1 MSFSFTWLREQAR
14 LASLRNWA
22 AAATARNLAAY
33 RQRAPSGPAALPTPD
48 QQQQLQQA
56 NAEIIAGSANP
67 NHMSLADI
75 LAIQAPDLPPAPPQD
90 NFSGRQ
96 NFLIGST
103 REEVLAGNGRNI
115 PAGSPVAVSNVGYQG
130 HLKVLNVLVGPN
142 ASRRQI
148 QRCETCMTEKYVHAR
163 GRGYWPPNYQEC
175 EGCASEGFA

>member
-1 MSFSFTWLREQAR
+1 MSLDFTWLREQAR
-14 LASLRNWA
+14 LVSLRNWA
-22 AAATARNLAAY
+22 AQATARNLAAY
-33 RQRAPSGPAALPTPD
+33 RQQAAVPAVLPTQQ
-48 QQQQLQQA
+48 QQQQLQQT

-75 LAIQAPDLPPAPPQD
+75 LAVQAPDLPPAPPQR

-103 REEVLAGNGRNI
+103 REEVLAGNNDNI

-130 HLKVLNVLVGPN
+130 HLKVLNALVGPN

-175 EGCASEGFA
+175 AGCASEGFA